1 MKWLCCF
8 LIIWICSITYG
19 YIFFQGPLCRLTQI
33 FLKYSMLG
41 NRIFL
46 VQHAKTRQA
55 MRNALFSCCSLL
67 KDLLLS
73 EHLSC
78 MLLLSEP
85 HSGRASSPKT
95 FPSPASHHSP
105 FPILA
110 QWFSCA
116 HLFSGYSPPSPK
128 SDEDGMGKPH
138 RWYLCSSL
146 EGATHIQD
154 QTKNADLI
162 CIFLG
167 NWTWRYWFPE
177 TMLWKLVTISTKY
190 REVEVK
196 GIHREKDK

>member
-1 MKWLCCF
+1 MATSSFKAPCVDW
-8 LIIWICSITYG
+8 
-19 YIFFQGPLCRLTQI
+19 TQI

-110 QWFSCA
+110 QWFCCA
-116 HLFSGYSPPSPK
+116 HLFSAYSPPSPK
-128 SDEDGMGKPH
+128 SDEDGKTPQMVPVFLTGRSH
-138 RWYLCSSL
+138 
-146 EGATHIQD
+146 THTRSD
-154 QTKNADLI
+154 QECCLDLY
-162 CIFLG
+162 FSRQLDM
-167 NWTWRYWFPE
+167 T
-177 TMLWKLVTISTKY
+177 LLVS
-190 REVEVK
+190 
-196 GIHREKDK
+196 